1 MKNLRNINSA
11 NTETKVVFKNVT
23 TNDVVC
29 KKNVNKKIRNGLT
42 SAVLIQ
48 IFYLSS
54 DRLVKLQ
61 QDHKA
66 FQYNAVHLELII
78 V

>member
-29 KKNVNKKIRNGLT
+29 KKNVFKKIRNGLNQT
-42 SAVLIQ
+42 YS
-48 IFYLSS
+48 
-54 DRLVKLQ
+54 KLKLNFVSCSLNQ
-61 QDHKA
+61 FK
-66 FQYNAVHLELII
+66 FVHNSGHSN
-78 V
+78 